1 MKLLVDKMSYTTLD
15 QFETEPNGFYSG
27 SYTDGIYMGNLGDS
41 RGRFLVAARSS
52 GSNEL
57 RYAQYY
63 SDFVDY
69 SGSNRNRSLGD
80 GLRFRAFFSVNE
92 LYQDTILPDI
102 YNAFLLNGGVPVI
115 AHTEAS
121 FSPIMLTEALP
132 GIPANFP
139 VGKLV
144 FTTYGTTASYNAG
157 AVNIADRVWF
167 ATFPFQ
173 GRYRDAVRT
182 LTAQFFR
189 TNIACPA
196 TESQIT
202 SFDGIPRYGPNESY
216 GSSSLA
222 TAEVIIPRTTWIY
235 GTVSGPSNNEP
246 IRYTLMDVTGAVG
259 TSGSSDEVF
268 LGFNSPGAPFP
279 PVSTGFY
286 GIGNGTRKPRDKQ
299 LIRFVFGFGDN
310 YQGVPIINAVT
321 SSKLNNT
328 IGVMNGFYASSVD
341 IRGWRYGVV
350 NGFPFYTSCI
360 FRSNRYGQFRDMMEQ
375 RKTSKFF
382 DPSGFTVDGKN
393 NARKGASSAVVQ
405 VVFVSGSDSFVTA
418 SAPITLNLSDSGL
431 YDFECKSG
439 QPWYDV

>member
-1 MKLLVDKMSYTTLD
+1 MSYTTLD

-57 RYAQYY
+57 RYAQHY

-80 GLRFRAFFSVNE
+80 GLRFRTFVSANE

-121 FSPIMLTEALP
+121 LSPIMLTEALP
-132 GIPANFP
+132 GIPGGYP

-144 FTTYGTTASYNAG
+144 FATYGTTASYNSG
-157 AVNIADRVWF
+157 SVNIADRVWF

-173 GRYRDAVRT
+173 GRYRDIVKNV
-182 LTAQFFR
+182 TAQFFR

-196 TESQIT
+196 TESQLA
-202 SFDGIPRYGPNESY
+202 SFDGIPRYGPNDSY

-222 TAEVIIPRTTWIY
+222 TAEIIIPRTWIY

-246 IRYTLMDVTGAVG
+246 IRYTLMDVTGAVNS
-259 TSGSSDEVF
+259 SGSYDELFFGNNSLSD
-268 LGFNSPGAPFP
+268 PFP
-279 PVSTGFY
+279 PFSTGFY
-286 GIGNGTRKPRDKQ
+286 GVGSGTKKPQNKQ

-310 YQGVPIINAVT
+310 YQGIPIINAVT

-350 NGFPFYTSCI
+350 NGFPYYSSCI

-375 RKTSKFF
+375 RKISKFF
-382 DPSGFTVDGKN
+382 DPNGIALDGRN
-393 NARKGASSAVVQ
+393 NARKGSSSAAVQ
-405 VVFVSGSDSFVTA
+405 VVFVSGSNSFVTA
-418 SAPITLNLSDSGL
+418 SFPTSLNLNDSGL
-431 YDFECKSG
+431 FDFECKSG
-439 QPWYDV
+439 QPWHDV

>member
-1 MKLLVDKMSYTTLD
+1 MSYTTLD

-57 RYAQYY
+57 RYAQHY

-80 GLRFRAFFSVNE
+80 GLRFRTFVSANE

-121 FSPIMLTEALP
+121 LSPIMLTKALP
-132 GIPANFP
+132 GIPGSYP

-144 FTTYGTTASYNAG
+144 FATYGTTASYNSG
-157 AVNIADRVWF
+157 SVNIADRVWF

-173 GRYRDAVRT
+173 GRYRDIVKNV
-182 LTAQFFR
+182 TAQFFR

-196 TESQIT
+196 TESQLA
-202 SFDGIPRYGPNESY
+202 SFDGIPRYGPNDSY

-222 TAEVIIPRTTWIY
+222 TAEIIIPRTWIY

-246 IRYTLMDVTGAVG
+246 IRYTLMDVTGAVNS
-259 TSGSSDEVF
+259 SGSYDELF
-268 LGFNSPGAPFP
+268 FGNNSLSAPFP
-279 PVSTGFY
+279 PFSTGFY
-286 GIGNGTRKPRDKQ
+286 GVGSGTKKPQNKQ

-310 YQGVPIINAVT
+310 YQGIPIINAVT

-350 NGFPFYTSCI
+350 NGFPYYSSCI

-375 RKTSKFF
+375 RKISKFF
-382 DPSGFTVDGKN
+382 DPNGIALDGRN
-393 NARKGASSAVVQ
+393 NARKGSSSAAVQ
-405 VVFVSGSDSFVTA
+405 VVFVSGSNSFVTA
-418 SAPITLNLSDSGL
+418 SFPTSLNLNDSGL
-431 YDFECKSG
+431 FDFECKSG
-439 QPWYDV
+439 QPWHDV